1 LLGTDYSRLS
11 DINGQC
17 ETLAKKAKILRL
29 MGDIGLANDF
39 AAKYL
44 DLKNEWRKEI
54 QS

>member
-1 LLGTDYSRLS
+1 VK

-17 ETLAKKAKILRL
+17 EALAKKATIFRL
-29 MGDIGLANDF
+29 MGDVGLANDF